1 MRTFQGTGVA
11 LVTPFM
17 QDGSLDEQ
25 ALRSLVRLQIA
36 GGTDF
41 LVVQGTTGETAT
53 LTAEEKK
60 QVLAIV
66 IDENKGRLPV
76 VLGFGGNNTQAL
88 AEEMKAFSNDGVD
101 GYLCVS
107 PYYNKPSQE
116 GIYQHFLALSK
127 VSDKPIILYN
137 VPGRTGSNMTA
148 ATTLRLAELE
158 NVVAVKEA
166 SGNLDQVMQIINGA
180 PKDFTILSG
189 DDGLTLPIMALGGH
203 GVISVVANA
212 CPEVY
217 SKIVKG
223 MQANNMEEARKA
235 HYALL
240 TITNQF
246 FAEGNPAG
254 VKVALKERGICEEV
268 LRLPLTPVSDDLRKA
283 IKGELEK
290 ILLLEVRG

>member
-1 MRTFQGTGVA
+1 MGVFEGTGVA
-11 LVTPFM
+11 LVTPFK
-17 QDGSLDEQ
+17 QDGGVDEQ
-25 ALRSLVRLQIA
+25 ALRRLVRLQVE

-53 LTAEEKK
+53 LTEEEKK
-60 QVLAIV
+60 HVLAVV
-66 IDENKGRLPV
+66 IDENKGALPV

-88 AEEMKAFSNDGVD
+88 VADMKAFSNDGVD

-116 GIYQHFLALSK
+116 GIYQHFLALSQAT
-127 VSDKPIILYN
+127 DKPIILYN
-137 VPGRTGSNMTA
+137 VPGRTGSNMSA
-148 ATTLRLAELE
+148 ATTLRLAQLP
-158 NVVAVKEA
+158 NIVAVKEA
-166 SGNLDQVMQIINGA
+166 SGNLDQVMQIIQEA
-180 PKDFTILSG
+180 PNDFTVLSG
-189 DDGLTLPIMALGGH
+189 DDGLTLPMMALGGH

-223 MQANNMEEARKA
+223 MQANDYATARKA

-240 TITNQF
+240 NITHQF

-254 VKVALKERGICEEV
+254 VKVALNERGICEEV
-268 LRLPLTPVSDDLRKA
+268 LRLPLTPVSQPLREA
-283 IKGELEK
+283 IKKELEK
-290 ILLLEVRG
+290 VMEVSFV